1 MNIQIAET
9 LKNISLKKTS
19 FGEFRL
25 KTDLYE
31 TDKDIYIGSLDIIFD
46 KTEIDEILKQVNDID
61 ENMDGRG

>member
-46 KTEIDEILKQVNDID
+46 KTEIDEILKQVNDIRRRDKD
-61 ENMDGRG
+61 E